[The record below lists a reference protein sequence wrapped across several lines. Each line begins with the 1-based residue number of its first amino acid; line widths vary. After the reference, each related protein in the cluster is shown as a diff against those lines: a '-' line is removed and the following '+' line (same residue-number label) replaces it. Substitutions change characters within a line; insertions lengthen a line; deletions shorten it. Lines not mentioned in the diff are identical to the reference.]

1 MEYKSEV
8 LDKVYVLLGLDKAT
22 VDDNKAAIIEFT
34 YDMLVDEVLNYCH
47 LDEIPAGL
55 VNVLTSMIVD
65 LYRMGDFGTEILS
78 KEPTSITRGDVS
90 ISYKLSFSNNQQDYN
105 SILSNMDFLKDYY
118 KQLNN
123 FRKVAR

>member
-55 VNVLTSMIVD
+55 VNVLASMIVD
-65 LYRMGDFGTEILS
+65 LYRMGDFGSEILS

-105 SILSNMDFLKDYY
+105 LILSNMDFLKDYY